1 MTVLLS
7 YMEFGITLSIVGYLI
22 VLAALAFLFLVYLF
36 IPKLLNAYTK
46 QRLKRQGK
54 KCAEEDTL
62 ELSGLESAAIAAA
75 IHSILNELHDLESG
89 EITIKKVS
97 KKYSPWS
104 SKIYSM
110 NNYKR

>member
-1 MTVLLS
+1 MTVLIS
-7 YMEFGITLSIVGYLI
+7 YMDFGLMISLVGYII
-22 VLAALAFLFLVYLF
+22 VLAALAFLFGVYLL

-54 KCAEEDTL
+54 KCAQENTL
-62 ELSGLESAAIAAA
+62 QLSGLESAAIAAA
-75 IHSILNELHDLESG
+75 VHYILSELHDLESG

>member
-1 MTVLLS
+1 MTVLIS
-7 YMEFGITLSIVGYLI
+7 YMEFGVMLSVVGYII
-22 VLAALAFLFLVYLF
+22 VLSALAFLFGVYML
-36 IPKLLNAYTK
+36 IPKLLNAYT
-46 QRLKRQGK
+46 QHRLHRQGK
-54 KCAEEDTL
+54 KCAEQDTL

-75 IHSILNELHDLESG
+75 VHHILSELHDLESG